1 MQLNKNTVRSG
12 EYLVSP
18 LVKAWRHEQI
28 QSAQAMRLRDTKG
41 QA

>member
-1 MQLNKNTVRSG
+1 MRLNKNAVLSG

-18 LVKAWRHEQI
+18 LVKARRHQ
-28 QSAQAMRLRDTKG
+28 QVRNTQAIRLRDTKG